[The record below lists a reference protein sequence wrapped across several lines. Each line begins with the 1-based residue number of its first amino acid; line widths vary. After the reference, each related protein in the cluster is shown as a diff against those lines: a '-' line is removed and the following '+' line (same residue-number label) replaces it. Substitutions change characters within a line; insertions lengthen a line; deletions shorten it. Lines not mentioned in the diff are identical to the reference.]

1 MKSKNRPKPKVPTE
15 YIGVSDFERHHGFEG
30 KLPVASATHGLM
42 ITCWAPLIASLE
54 HPLQVEEFRREVGV
68 ERELVLFAAPDVP
81 SKAIAAH
88 LRWRVSQIKGEL
100 NQALY
105 KMGMLDTALCC
116 NEAAMGLRWVEESL
130 PVLDGNPVLRPFG
143 SFYYLRAAQY
153 ADGYGDPDLGRKYA
167 AQGIKFLPSDARK
180 VLWAAELYRTLS
192 ACHLKCGNSHQG
204 GIYLNK
210 AIKASSR
217 QKAYPPVLW
226 QRLFRLAEAYYA
238 AVSHESFRMGMVA
251 KIKQLEERFT
261 HDQLCPERAERL
273 MEFNIRLLPAVLG
286 KDGFSPRWS

>member
-1 MKSKNRPKPKVPTE
+1 MKIKNRPKPKVPTE
-15 YIGVSDFERHHGFEG
+15 YIGVSEFERHHGFEG
-30 KLPVASATHGLM
+30 KLPAASATHGLM
-42 ITCWAPLIASLE
+42 ITCWTPLIASLE
-54 HPLQVEEFRREVGV
+54 HPHQVEEFRREVGV

-100 NQALY
+100 NLALY
-105 KMGMLDTALCC
+105 KMGMLDAALCC
-116 NEAAMGLRWVEESL
+116 NEAAMGFQWVEEAL
-130 PVLDGNPVLRPFG
+130 PVLDGKPILRPFG
-143 SFYYLRAAQY
+143 SFYCLRAAKY
-153 ADGYGDPDLGRKYA
+153 ADGCGSPDLGRQYA
-167 AQGIKFLPSDARK
+167 AQGLKSLPSDACK
-180 VLWAAELYRTLS
+180 VLWAAELYGTLA
-192 ACHLKCGNSHQG
+192 ACHLKCGDSHRG

-226 QRLFRLAEAYYA
+226 HRLFRVAEAYYA

-251 KIKQLEERFT
+251 KIRQLEERFT
-261 HDQLCPERAERL
+261 QAQLCPEQAERL
-273 MEFNIRLLPAVLG
+273 MEFNVRLLPAVLG

>member
-1 MKSKNRPKPKVPTE
+1 MKSKNRPKPKTITE
-15 YIGVSDFERHHGFEG
+15 FIGVSDFERHHGFEG

-81 SKAIAAH
+81 RKAIAEH
-88 LRWRVSQIKGEL
+88 LRWRVSQIRGEL
-100 NQALY
+100 NLALY
-105 KMGMLDTALCC
+105 KTGMLDAALCC
-116 NEAAMGLRWVEESL
+116 NEAAMGLQWVEESL

-180 VLWAAELYRTLS
+180 VLWSPELYRTLS
-192 ACHLKCGNSHQG
+192 ACHLKCGNSHHG
-204 GIYLNK
+204 EIYLNK

-217 QKAYPPVLW
+217 QTAYPPVLW

-251 KIKQLEERFT
+251 KIRQLEERFT
-261 HDQLCPERAERL
+261 QAQLCPERAERL
-273 MEFNIRLLPAVLG
+273 MEFNVRLQPAVLG
-286 KDGFSPRWS
+286 KDGFSPSWL